1 MEGHCVINC
10 GEVDWEWSRFGKMV
24 RISVL
29 DMLNLRCFLDFK
41 SEKLK
46 RELKYKNLGFM
57 EEIEAGI

>member
-1 MEGHCVINC
+1 
-10 GEVDWEWSRFGKMV
+10 MV

-41 SEKLK
+41 LEKLK
-46 RELKYKNLGFM
+46 RELKYKTLGFM